1 MFDIMIIGAGAAG
14 ITAAITAKRKNDE
27 LNIAMIDSMPRIGSI
42 LTASPPA

>member
-27 LNIAMIDSMPRIGSI
+27 LKIQMRVFTETAI
-42 LTASPPA
+42 LYHTQ